1 VGKVRIITD
10 SSAHFLDP
18 NLVARYDVVV
28 VPMEIQFGNQRFK
41 EGIDIDADE
50 FFYRVSRGG
59 VTPALVPP
67 SVEDF
72 AAAFDKLGQQTDQ
85 IIAITRSRQL
95 DATWQNA
102 RTASQGLLGRN
113 DIAVIDSGTTSAG
126 QAIIIEETARAAE
139 TDPSL
144 ENVVRIV
151 RGIIP
156 RIYSVFYVETMD
168 YIQRHQLLGHAQT
181 ILGTMLGIKPFMTIE
196 EGELVAMEK
205 VRTRNQA
212 TDRLVEFVSE
222 FSVIERI
229 IILQNTPYPTD
240 QTRMLQDRL
249 ALEFPEREFPIMMYG
264 PSLATHIGPDG
275 MGVVVFE
282 GIEDPDDLL

>member
-1 VGKVRIITD
+1 MGKVHIITD

-18 NLVARYDVVV
+18 GIINRYDITV
-28 VPMEIQFGNQRFK
+28 VPMEIRFGDQSFK
-41 EGIDIDADE
+41 EGVNIDADE

-59 VTPALVPP
+59 AMPKLYPP
-67 SVEDF
+67 SIEDF
-72 AAAFDKLGQQTDQ
+72 TKVYAELSQKTDQ
-85 IIAITRSRQL
+85 IISIHRSRQL
-95 DATWQNA
+95 DDTWYNA
-102 RTASQGLLGRN
+102 KAASRMYLGRC
-113 DIAVIDSGTTSAG
+113 DIAVIDSGTTTAG
-126 QAIIIEETARAAE
+126 QALLVEEAAQSAEIE
-139 TDPSL
+139 PSL
-144 ENVVRIV
+144 EAVVRVV

-168 YIQRHQLLGHAQT
+168 YIQRHHLLGEAQT

-212 TDRLVEFVSE
+212 TDRLVEFVTE
-222 FSVIERI
+222 FSSIERL

-249 ALEFPEREFPIMMYG
+249 ALEFPHGEFPILMYG
-264 PSLATHIGPDG
+264 PSLATQIGPDG
-275 MGVVVFE
+275 MGVVVYE
-282 GIEDPDDLL
+282 GLEDNDEW

>member
-1 VGKVRIITD
+1 MGKVHVVTD

-18 NLVARYDVVV
+18 GVVGRYDITV
-28 VPMEIQFGNQRFK
+28 VPMEIRFGDQSFK
-41 EGIDIDADE
+41 EGVNIDADE

-59 VTPALVPP
+59 AMPDLIPP

-72 AAAFDKLGQQTDQ
+72 AEVYRQLNRKTDQ
-85 IIAITRSRQL
+85 IISVHRSHQL

-102 RTASQGLLGRN
+102 RTASQMFLGRC
-113 DIAVIDSGTTSAG
+113 DIAVIDSGTTTAG
-126 QAIIIEETARAAE
+126 QSILVEEAACAAE
-139 TDPSL
+139 IETSL
-144 ENVVRIV
+144 EAVVRTV

-168 YIQRHQLLGHAQT
+168 YIRRHRLLGEAQT

-212 TDRLVEFVSE
+212 TDRLVEFVTE
-222 FSVIERI
+222 FANIERL

-249 ALEFPEREFPIMMYG
+249 ALEFPGSEFPILMYG
-264 PSLATHIGPDG
+264 PSLATQIGPDG
-275 MGVVVFE
+275 MGVVVYE
-282 GIEDPDDLL
+282 GLDDSEDW